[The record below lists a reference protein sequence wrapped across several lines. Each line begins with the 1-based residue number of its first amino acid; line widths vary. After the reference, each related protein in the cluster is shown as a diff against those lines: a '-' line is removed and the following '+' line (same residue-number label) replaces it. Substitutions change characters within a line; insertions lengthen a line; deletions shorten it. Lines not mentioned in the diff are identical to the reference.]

1 MVACTGRVW
10 PQYLFSTL
18 ALNSCLD
25 GARLLQVGMSP
36 IRTCPKGLRKAVNRA
51 CGAKGLL
58 LLGGLC
64 IGTGV
69 LVSFLIHNEYPKL
82 LNSVV
87 VVSIPHRVAVLWS
100 VRRRSRERA
109 VTEKLKSCSLSLFG

>member
-1 MVACTGRVW
+1 MISFADI
-10 PQYLFSTL
+10 P
-18 ALNSCLD
+18 NPCLHR
-25 GARLLQVGMSP
+25 ARLLQVGMSP
-36 IRTCPKGLRKAVNRA
+36 IRTCPKGIRKGVNRA

-64 IGTGV
+64 IGAGV

-87 VVSIPHRVAVLWS
+87 VVSIPHRVVL
-100 VRRRSRERA
+100 
-109 VTEKLKSCSLSLFG
+109 TEAYPRNVPCPKH